1 MGKMKELFIDQMN
14 NQVGAS
20 DDSYHYEKFKQEKE
34 IVELNE
40 SHKQR
45 YSNAD
50 VDYVLKVMLQKYP
63 GKITEEV
70 INDFKSEFYHLN
82 SMRYEC

>member
-1 MGKMKELFIDQMN
+1 MIE
-14 NQVGAS
+14 
-20 DDSYHYEKFKQEKE
+20 
-34 IVELNE
+34 ELNE
-40 SHKQR
+40 AHKQR
-45 YSNAD
+45 YSDAD

-63 GKITEEV
+63 GKITESV